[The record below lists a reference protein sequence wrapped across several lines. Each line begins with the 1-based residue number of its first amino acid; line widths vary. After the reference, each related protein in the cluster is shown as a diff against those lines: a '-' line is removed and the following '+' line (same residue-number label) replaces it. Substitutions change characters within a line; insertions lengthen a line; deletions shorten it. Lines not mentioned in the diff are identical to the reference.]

1 MGRNSRKVRTALSH
15 FPLKP
20 YEQTTPNPPKTG
32 HSSAG
37 VVGTIHQSKG
47 QDLLSELSIASRPR
61 ARRRGFVA
69 SEHSFGALSAR
80 RDVSMARV
88 LRRVGILLVAL
99 ASLSIGM
106 AIMRPDVAPTLSTS
120 ALLGI
125 LGLAVLPLAALAMLV
140 IERSSAGH

>member
-1 MGRNSRKVRTALSH
+1 
-15 FPLKP
+15 
-20 YEQTTPNPPKTG
+20 
-32 HSSAG
+32 
-37 VVGTIHQSKG
+37 
-47 QDLLSELSIASRPR
+47 
-61 ARRRGFVA
+61 
-69 SEHSFGALSAR
+69 
-80 RDVSMARV
+80 MARV

-125 LGLAVLPLAALAMLV
+125 LGLAVLPLAALAVLV

>member
-1 MGRNSRKVRTALSH
+1 
-15 FPLKP
+15 
-20 YEQTTPNPPKTG
+20 
-32 HSSAG
+32 
-37 VVGTIHQSKG
+37 
-47 QDLLSELSIASRPR
+47 
-61 ARRRGFVA
+61 
-69 SEHSFGALSAR
+69 
-80 RDVSMARV
+80 MARV